1 MMIIQPPVQKS
12 RCKHQKFVLN
22 TLSFP
27 VQKIHIILTS
37 NPNQDTESTIRCVPN
52 KKQLQSRTSFK
63 PLVRLSAY
71 TVLSV
76 KYAKIIQTNSCPHGS
91 MYRRIKALGNNKRA
105 ERLQLSGSKRNAL
118 KLENKNQ
125 YPEWNLQKERS
136 LERA

>member
-27 VQKIHIILTS
+27 LQKIHIILTS
-37 NPNQDTESTIRCVPN
+37 NPNQDTESTVRCVPD
-52 KKQLQSRTSFK
+52 KKQLQSPRTLSHVLQTTRLRFQ
-63 PLVRLSAY
+63 VHLSAY

-105 ERLQLSGSKRNAL
+105 ERLQLSGSKRNAP

-125 YPEWNLQKERS
+125 YS
-136 LERA
+136 V